1 MAEAPSGAIHIVAVD
16 GPAAAG
22 KTTTSLILA
31 KQYGLSYLESGRAYR
46 IMAYLALCAGVA
58 LDDEKALITL
68 YRARFGTPHTRARM
82 LMKSAVDE
90 NSLRGPEV
98 SRAVSAVSRLPM
110 LRAEITE
117 LIRLWALDQDR
128 SIVEGRDIGTAV
140 FPAAPLKF
148 YLTADP
154 EVRALRRVSDEPGS
168 TYQDVLADIT
178 RRDHADTTRTAS
190 PLLPADDAVLID
202 TSRLNVRQVVDR
214 MAENVRHS
222 LDHFAHSTSQ
232 PSNTEHLIFR
242 Q

>member
-1 MAEAPSGAIHIVAVD
+1 MAESPSGATHIVAVD

-31 KQYGLSYLESGRAYR
+31 KRYGLSYLESGRAYR
-46 IMAYLALCAGVA
+46 IMAYLALRAGVA

-68 YRARFGTPHTRARM
+68 FRARFGTPDTRSRLLAEG
-82 LMKSAVDE
+82 AADE
-90 NSLRGPEV
+90 NSLRGPDV
-98 SRAVSAVSRLPM
+98 SRAVSAVSRLPV

-117 LIRLWALDQDR
+117 LIRRWALDQDR

-140 FPAAPLKF
+140 FPTAPVKF

-154 EVRALRRVSDEPGS
+154 EVRALRRVSGEPGS

-190 PLLPADDAVLID
+190 PLLPANDAIIID
-202 TSRLNVRQVVDR
+202 TSRLDVRQVVDR
-214 MAENVRHS
+214 MAENVGHS

-232 PSNTEHLIFR
+232 PSDAEHLIFR